1 MKKILV
7 IAVFG
12 FALVA
17 ATAGMLVFRGSAARE
32 SPSPNLTVEVSAK
45 TAEALQ
51 KKIDAVKEAEDKPDH
66 GGSIVELSDAE
77 LESYVLYS
85 LAEDIPAK
93 IDSIDVRL
101 GQDTIGADTQIT
113 FNSNSTGNTVV
124 DALIGGTHNLSVKGK
139 FAGSGSRG
147 KFDLQEVHV
156 DGIPVP
162 AILIQTLVNKYV
174 KPKYPDVDLKEPFD
188 LPYGIEEIKL
198 DPGKATIV
206 Y

>member
-113 FNSNSTGNTVV
+113 FNSNGTGNTVV